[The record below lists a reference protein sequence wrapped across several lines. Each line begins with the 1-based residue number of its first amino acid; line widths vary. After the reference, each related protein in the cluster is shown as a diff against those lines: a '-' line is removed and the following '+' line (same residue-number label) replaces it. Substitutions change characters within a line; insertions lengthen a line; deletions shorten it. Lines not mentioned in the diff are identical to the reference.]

1 MGQNSLLARLG
12 AVIKEAVR
20 TTPSSEAGTTTT
32 VGGKTET
39 EVRQT
44 ATPASVGLSEIRNFS
59 PPTLAEAIAGTAED
73 KYSNT
78 SGVDE
83 YIKASTAHLKGNDGD
98 CFFLNDVTLA
108 GLIPA
113 RSMGFLSV
121 ITTQAELDT
130 MLSVEEKM
138 GDVFNSWKKISR
150 GKWNST
156 PEELKAFG
164 LSDNAIPAELAAF
177 TYDAATDKIK
187 NPMDTLSLVGF
198 VSPNAFQDYVLDV
211 VLKSDSVWQNDPM
224 GLILGYT
231 QDPDGRTHTLTA
243 MFNPW
248 GPGIYGGADAVVT
261 IMVDYNTSEP
271 VRIHSQREHLHWVD
285 GQPATGNMLPTEHP
299 YGVKPWVQAT
309 NGARLRITRAG
320 DVFTVEMTEY
330 DSTVFVDAAKFSFN
344 LDSHP
349 ALARFKGPQRYGY
362 AAISQDLANWN
373 VITRPGARQAI
384 VDIRD
389 KTVREWDGTKWVLKS
404 DAWSQYIEPNR
415 FYYNRTTKR
424 LYYAENETTLL
435 PIL

>member
-1 MGQNSLLARLG
+1 MGYNNLLTRLG
-12 AVIKEAVR
+12 EAIKEVVR
-20 TTPSSEAGTTTT
+20 VTPSNKADSTVT

-44 ATPASVGLSEIRNFS
+44 ATPASVGLGSIQNFP
-59 PPTLAEAIAGTAED
+59 PPTLQEAQAGVATNR
-73 KYSNT
+73 YSNT

-83 YIKASTAHLKGNDGD
+83 YSKVATAHLKGSDGD

-108 GLIPA
+108 GFLPA

-121 ITTQAELDT
+121 VTTQAELDT

-150 GKWNST
+150 GKWNGT
-156 PEELKAFG
+156 AEEIRALG

-187 NPMDTLSLVGF
+187 NPLDTLSLVGF
-198 VSPNAFQDYVLDV
+198 VSPNAFQDYTLDV

-224 GLILGYT
+224 GLIVGYA
-231 QDPDGRTHTLTA
+231 QDPDGRTHTLTV

-248 GPGIYGGADAVVT
+248 GPSIYGGASGVVT
-261 IMVDYNTSEP
+261 VYVDYNTSESIL
-271 VRIHSQREHLHWVD
+271 IHAQCENLHWVD
-285 GQPATGNMLPTEHP
+285 GQPAIGNMLPADHP
-299 YGVKPWVQAT
+299 YGVKPWVLAT

-349 ALARFKGPQRYGY
+349 AMHRFKGPQRYGY
-362 AAISQDLANWN
+362 AAISQDLAVWE
-373 VITRPGARQAI
+373 VKSRPGARQAI

-404 DAWSQYIEPNR
+404 DAWSQYVEPNR